1 MSCANVTAE
10 RSQRMKNT
18 ALNKCFGIIF
28 FLLVVAT
35 FAAAAAVYV
44 SPNGLCCGT
53 MRLLFCHSVRHSA
66 AGDCCV
72 VVWVSF
78 FVFFLLLFYALLTK
92 AAAVDSHCGT
102 TMCRRDRQTD
112 ISIVACLICHLRNT
126 RLFLFYAHIYMPFS
140 CMQFCVLRRSYV
152 LFFFFLFFF
161 VAFGVFLCLINSL
174 LVVCAG
180 KGVRKGAEKLAVV
193 SYIWWLAH
201 ESDHLEETF
210 LSPFY
215 CLPRSLL

>member
-1 MSCANVTAE
+1 MKGGAVRVCVCGNWELLVCNISLYSHTYMSCANVTAE

-112 ISIVACLICHLRNT
+112 ISIVA
-126 RLFLFYAHIYMPFS
+126 YMPHMPLAKHTIISILRTHLHAIFMHAILCVTEVIRFVFFS
-140 CMQFCVLRRSYV
+140 Y
-152 LFFFFLFFF
+152 FFLLLSVFFSVSSIRFLLF
-161 VAFGVFLCLINSL
+161 VPEKGFG
-174 LVVCAG
+174 
-180 KGVRKGAEKLAVV
+180 RE
-193 SYIWWLAH
+193 
-201 ESDHLEETF
+201 
-210 LSPFY
+210 
-215 CLPRSLL
+215 PRS

>member
-1 MSCANVTAE
+1 MFWNYFFFARCCYFCCCCCRLCVPE
-10 RSQRMKNT
+10 RLVLRHNEVIVLPLSQT
-18 ALNKCFGIIF
+18 FSGGWLLCCCVSIIF
-28 FLLVVAT
+28 CFLSSAILCAT
-35 FAAAAAVYV
+35 DKSGGSRQPLRHNNVP
-44 SPNGLCCGT
+44 SRST
-53 MRLLFCHSVRHSA
+53 DRHIHRRLHSSYATCETHDYFYSTHTFTCHFHACNFVCYGGHTFC
-66 AGDCCV
+66 
-72 VVWVSF
+72 
-78 FVFFLLLFYALLTK
+78 
-92 AAAVDSHCGT
+92 
-102 TMCRRDRQTD
+102 
-112 ISIVACLICHLRNT
+112 
-126 RLFLFYAHIYMPFS
+126 
-140 CMQFCVLRRSYV
+140 
-152 LFFFFLFFF
+152 FFFLFFF